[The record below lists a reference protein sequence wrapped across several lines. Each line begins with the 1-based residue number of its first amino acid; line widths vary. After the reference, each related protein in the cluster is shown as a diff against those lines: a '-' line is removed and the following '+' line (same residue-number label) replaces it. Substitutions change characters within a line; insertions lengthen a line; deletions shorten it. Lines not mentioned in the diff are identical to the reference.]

1 MGNPDERDTDAGERR
16 AASSE
21 RPKPLEEPSPAAQD
35 DLNLRLA
42 ELEDRW
48 LRAAADLDN
57 ARKRAVRDVAM
68 ARDAERARAASVFL
82 PVVDGLEDAVTYAKQ
97 VDEGLAEGVE
107 SIREHA
113 IAALERLGYPRI
125 DEVDVPFDPRV
136 HEVVSVVERAD
147 LPPRTVVAVARLGF
161 GTPERLLRP
170 AGVVVTAAEE

>member
-1 MGNPDERDTDAGERR
+1 MGNPDERDTEADEGRASGER
-16 AASSE
+16 AS
-21 RPKPLEEPSPAAQD
+21 PPEEPSPASQD

-42 ELEDRW
+42 EAEDRW

-57 ARKRAVRDVAM
+57 ARKRAARDVAM

-97 VDEGLAEGVE
+97 VDQGLAEGVE

-125 DEVDVPFDPRV
+125 DDVNVPFDPRV